1 MSNSEILQEIGKL
14 ALARS
19 NARQERNTLHRRITT
34 AGKTLHNLAP
44 LLMREYPNAPDLGAA
59 AELIGH
65 LIDAGG
71 LEQIRK
77 DIQQFLVLEQQ
88 ITQLSQQLAS
98 EGAE

>member
-1 MSNSEILQEIGKL
+1 MSNSEILQEVGKL
-14 ALARS
+14 ALAKG
-19 NARQERNTLHRRITT
+19 NARRERNTLHRRIT
-34 AGKTLHNLAP
+34 ASGNALHNLAP
-44 LLMREYPNAPDLGAA
+44 LLMREYPSPPDLGAA
-59 AELIGH
+59 ADIIGH

-88 ITQLSQQLAS
+88 ISQLSHQLAS